1 MSALRR
7 TSPSVIVATYE
18 WPEALDVVLAAL
30 AEQRGEP
37 FEVVVADDGSGEETA
52 RVVARWR
59 GHLEVSHVWQ
69 PNEGFL
75 KGRLL
80 NRAAITARGDY
91 LLFLDGDC
99 VPRRSFVQ
107 SVRRSAI
114 AGWFVA
120 SKRLNLSPEVTQ
132 RVLSGSL
139 PVWRWPSSRW
149 LVSAPREL
157 FVSQHRHVNRAGV
170 LFPLRDRGRP
180 WRPRGAGFR
189 PPYNGY
195 GYAFGVFRDDFERVN
210 GFDTR
215 FCGWDGEDV
224 DIAERLLR
232 AGLLCGW
239 PGPDASVLH
248 LWHTE
253 RKRPASP
260 PPRDPGAI
268 EAPEGLRELA
278 AELADPQLS
287 ANRVGSSSSSR
298 DPVKE

>member
-1 MSALRR
+1 M
-7 TSPSVIVATYE
+7 TSSHAPLSVIVATYE
-18 WPEALDVVLAAL
+18 WPEALEIVLRAL

-52 RVVARWR
+52 RVVEGWR
-59 GHLEVSHVWQ
+59 SRLELNHVWQ

-80 NRAAITARGDY
+80 NRASLAARGDY

-99 VPRRSFVQ
+99 VPRCGFVQ
-107 SVRRSAI
+107 AVRRSAI
-114 AGWFVA
+114 SGWFVA
-120 SKRLNLSPEVTQ
+120 SKRLNLSPRITE
-132 RVLSGSL
+132 RILSGSL
-139 PVWRWPSSRW
+139 PVWRWSSYRW
-149 LVSAPREL
+149 LVSAPSEL
-157 FVSQHRHVNRAGV
+157 FISHHRHVNRPGV
-170 LFPLRDRGRP
+170 LFPIRDRGRA
-180 WRPRGAGFR
+180 WRRRGAGFR

-195 GYAFGVFRDDFERVN
+195 GYAFGVFRQDFERVN
-210 GFDTR
+210 GFDIR

-224 DIAERLLR
+224 DIAERLLK
-232 AGLLCGW
+232 AGLACGW

-260 PPRDPGAI
+260 PVRDPGAI

-278 AELADPQLS
+278 AELADSQES
-287 ANRVGSSSSSR
+287 ANRVGESSASA
-298 DPVKE
+298 DPTKL